1 MSTTRTGAKHSGER
15 QSTGEGQGADEG
27 ADAHSPEKDER
38 AESKGEQSD
47 TTTDPTGAEAGTTE
61 EGSKEPSS
69 NNDLLKMFGMTD
81 IGDEE
86 KISEEQK
93 NRVLALRKVLRGNP
107 RTEGKFARIPDKT
120 AAAAIDEETRNR
132 LRGVVGSTKAQSWR
146 RVFAAISRTV
156 KTDPLIELLITKSGL
171 VRSVRS
177 IANGGEYEGDRLSDQ
192 QIDEIG
198 TVRSILAETSR
209 QYRGAVRPLVPA
221 ELTGEAKAEL
231 RGVDQAAAEDQP
243 RKLLEMAIEEMGGE
257 KAFARS
263 VHAHMVE
270 VTMEAGTVEAAR
282 TETDK
287 ALELTRILSEERRQ
301 ETEDLVRSVEE
312 DLLGKAKAGDYGGAV
327 GEAAAQL
334 DRYAKLAKASG
345 GKAATVR
352 EQLEDLEKTEER
364 AKKEQKE
371 LLAMLKAQ
379 TKESES
385 ALDEQ
390 VKKIAAVTPGSV
402 DRADKPPKD
411 NRTGTDKPARAE
423 RDAEFRK
430 RGGAYAYVPWC
441 KKNGLC
447 THFSVYGEGSCHM
460 QLEPQKA
467 DDRGVMGPVRCYM
480 GAHLPD
486 KEILAKTDIPPGL
499 KDLLT
504 KRMAGTGGAG

>member
-1 MSTTRTGAKHSGER
+1 M
-15 QSTGEGQGADEG
+15 
-27 ADAHSPEKDER
+27 
-38 AESKGEQSD
+38 
-47 TTTDPTGAEAGTTE
+47 
-61 EGSKEPSS
+61 
-69 NNDLLKMFGMTD
+69 
-81 IGDEE
+81 
-86 KISEEQK
+86 
-93 NRVLALRKVLRGNP
+93 
-107 RTEGKFARIPDKT
+107 
-120 AAAAIDEETRNR
+120 
-132 LRGVVGSTKAQSWR
+132 
-146 RVFAAISRTV
+146 
-156 KTDPLIELLITKSGL
+156 
-171 VRSVRS
+171 
-177 IANGGEYEGDRLSDQ
+177 
-192 QIDEIG
+192 
-198 TVRSILAETSR
+198 
-209 QYRGAVRPLVPA
+209 
-221 ELTGEAKAEL
+221 
-231 RGVDQAAAEDQP
+231 
-243 RKLLEMAIEEMGGE
+243 
-257 KAFARS
+257 
-263 VHAHMVE
+263 
-270 VTMEAGTVEAAR
+270 
-282 TETDK
+282 
-287 ALELTRILSEERRQ
+287 
-301 ETEDLVRSVEE
+301 
-312 DLLGKAKAGDYGGAV
+312 

-334 DRYAKLAKASG
+334 DRYAKLTKASG

-379 TKESES
+379 TKGSES